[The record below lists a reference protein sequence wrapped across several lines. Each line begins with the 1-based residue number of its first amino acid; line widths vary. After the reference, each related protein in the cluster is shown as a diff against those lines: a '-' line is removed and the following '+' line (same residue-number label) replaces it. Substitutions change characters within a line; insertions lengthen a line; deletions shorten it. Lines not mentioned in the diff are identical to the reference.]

1 MRLLSRIKALSL
13 AFGFATLSFQSAFAQ
28 APQGE
33 QKQPPSNQ
41 IQNDELT
48 QKLQAVD
55 QMVMERM
62 QTLNMPGYCLAII
75 KNGKVVFQKPYGFAD
90 LNQRRPVT
98 NQTVFGLASLT
109 KTFTALTLL
118 SLVDKG
124 LVNLD
129 DPLAKYVKDLS
140 PQYQNLTIRQ
150 LASMTAGVP
159 KVVPQEVEWRNQIP
173 ILNKMP
179 LQFEPGSQYL
189 YSNFSYRLIGSVITN
204 VTKRDYLEVVR
215 ETILNPLQMNNT
227 ATTVIMSKY
236 GIVATAY
243 GDNNGR
249 GPLRQIEYKNPEVS
263 FSAGMLASTSD
274 DLIRYVFGL
283 MSHQIISPDGYKTL
297 WYQRPGLTTGAPSP
311 WAFGWSVGKKEKMGG
326 QYVCSMNGGTPGV
339 ASSIIIF
346 PESNSAVISLS
357 NLRKPPVYQIAQKA
371 AAIMFAPQ
379 TAPNLAPSAPE
390 EEQAGESGSD

>member
-1 MRLLSRIKALSL
+1 MRLHSKIAAVTLIIILV
-13 AFGFATLSFQSAFAQ
+13 GFSANVSFAQ
-28 APQGE
+28 STNSTQQTQA
-33 QKQPPSNQ
+33 
-41 IQNDELT
+41 QNEELN
-48 QKLQAVD
+48 QKLATVD
-55 QMVMERM
+55 QMVIQRM
-62 QTLNMPGYCLAII
+62 QMLNMPGYCLAII
-75 KNGKVVFQKPYGFAD
+75 KNGKLVFQKPYGYAD
-90 LNQRRPVT
+90 VSQTKPVT

-129 DPLAKYVKDLS
+129 DPLSKYVRDLS

-173 ILNKMP
+173 ILDKMP

-189 YSNFSYRLIGSVITN
+189 YSNFSYRLLGTVINN

-215 ETILNPLQMNNT
+215 ETILSPLQMNNT
-227 ATTVIMSKY
+227 ATTVIMNKY

-243 GDNNGR
+243 GDNNGK

-274 DLIRYVFGL
+274 DLVRYVFGL
-283 MSHQIISPDGYKTL
+283 MSRQIISPQAYQTL
-297 WYQRPGLTTGAPSP
+297 WYTRPPLSTGAPSP
-311 WAFGWSVGKKEKMGG
+311 WAFGWSAGKKEKMGG
-326 QYVCSMNGGTPGV
+326 QYVVAMNGGTPGV

-379 TAPNLAPSAPE
+379 NTSSQAPPAQE
-390 EEQAGESGSD
+390 EEQATESGSD

>member
-1 MRLLSRIKALSL
+1 MRFHSKIAAIALIASL
-13 AFGFATLSFQSAFAQ
+13 TGFSATVAFAQ
-28 APQGE
+28 SAN
-33 QKQPPSNQ
+33 SNQ
-41 IQNDELT
+41 LAQTQNDELN
-48 QKLQAVD
+48 QKLAAVD
-55 QMVMERM
+55 QMVIERM
-62 QTLNMPGYCLAII
+62 QMLNMPGYCLAIV
-75 KNGKVVFQKPYGFAD
+75 KNGKVVFQKPYGYAD
-90 LNQRRPVT
+90 VSQARPVT

-129 DPLAKYVKDLS
+129 DPLSKYVRDLS

-173 ILNKMP
+173 ILDRMP

-189 YSNFSYRLIGSVITN
+189 YSNFSYRLLGTVITN

-243 GDNNGR
+243 GDNNGK

-274 DLIRYVFGL
+274 DLVRYVFGL
-283 MSHQIISPDGYKTL
+283 MSRKIISPQAYQTM
-297 WYQRPGLTTGAPSP
+297 WYTRPPLTTGAPSP
-311 WAFGWSVGKKEKMGG
+311 WAFGWSAGKKEKMGG
-326 QYVCSMNGGTPGV
+326 QYVVAMNGGTPGV

-346 PESNSAVISLS
+346 PESNSAIISLS

-379 TAPNLAPSAPE
+379 NASGPAPSAQE
-390 EEQAGESGSD
+390 DEQATESSSD

>member
-1 MRLLSRIKALSL
+1 MPRIAISLFSTLVLLLIG
-13 AFGFATLSFQSAFAQ
+13 FGPCHAQ
-28 APQGE
+28 E
-33 QKQPPSNQ
+33 KQTASQ
-41 IQNDELT
+41 AQDIELER
-48 QKLQAVD
+48 KLQAVD
-55 QMVMERM
+55 QMVMQRM
-62 QTLNMPGYCLAII
+62 QMLNMPGYCLAII

-90 LNQRRPVT
+90 VNSRRPVT

-124 LVNLD
+124 LVNLE
-129 DPLAKYVKDLS
+129 DPLTKYVRDLS

-150 LASMTAGVP
+150 LASMTGGVP
-159 KVVPQEVEWRNQIP
+159 KVVPQEVEWKNQIP

-179 LQFEPGSQYL
+179 LQSEPGSQFL

-215 ETILNPLQMNNT
+215 ETILNPLEMNST

-236 GIVATAY
+236 GMVATAY
-243 GDNNGR
+243 GDNNGK

-283 MSHQIISPDGYKTL
+283 MSNKLISPQAYQTM
-297 WYQRPGLTTGAPSP
+297 WYQRPPLSSGAASP
-311 WAFGWSVGKKEKMGG
+311 WAFGWSVGRKEKMGG
-326 QYVCSMNGGTPGV
+326 QYVISMNGGTPGV

-346 PESNSAVISLS
+346 PESNSALISLS

-371 AAIMFAPQ
+371 AAIMFAPVNAQ
-379 TAPNLAPSAPE
+379 VQAAPAQD
-390 EEQAGESGSD
+390 EEQAPESGSD

>member
-1 MRLLSRIKALSL
+1 MRFHSKIAAIALIASL
-13 AFGFATLSFQSAFAQ
+13 TGFSATVAFAQ
-28 APQGE
+28 SAN
-33 QKQPPSNQ
+33 SNQ
-41 IQNDELT
+41 QAQTQNDELN
-48 QKLQAVD
+48 QKLAAVD
-55 QMVMERM
+55 QMVIERM
-62 QTLNMPGYCLAII
+62 QILNMPGYCLAII
-75 KNGKVVFQKPYGFAD
+75 KNGQVVFQKPYGYAD
-90 LNQRRPVT
+90 VSQTRPVT

-129 DPLAKYVKDLS
+129 DPLSKYVRDLS

-173 ILNKMP
+173 ILDKMP

-189 YSNFSYRLIGSVITN
+189 YSNFSYRLLGTVITN

-243 GDNNGR
+243 GDNNGK

-274 DLIRYVFGL
+274 DLVRYVFGL
-283 MSHQIISPDGYKTL
+283 MSRKIISPQAYQTM
-297 WYQRPGLTTGAPSP
+297 WYTRPPLTTGAPSP
-311 WAFGWSVGKKEKMGG
+311 WAFGWSAGKKEKMGG
-326 QYVCSMNGGTPGV
+326 QYVVAMNGGTPGV

-346 PESNSAVISLS
+346 PESNSAIISLS
-357 NLRKPPVYQIAQKA
+357 NLRKPPIYQIAQKA

-379 TAPNLAPSAPE
+379 NASGPAPSAQE
-390 EEQAGESGSD
+390 DEQATESSSD

>member
-1 MRLLSRIKALSL
+1 MRLHSKIAAIALIASL
-13 AFGFATLSFQSAFAQ
+13 TGFSANVSFAQ
-28 APQGE
+28 STNSTQQTQA
-33 QKQPPSNQ
+33 
-41 IQNDELT
+41 QNEELN
-48 QKLQAVD
+48 QKLATVD
-55 QMVMERM
+55 QMVIQRM
-62 QTLNMPGYCLAII
+62 QMLNMPGYCLAII
-75 KNGKVVFQKPYGFAD
+75 KNGKLVFQKPYGYAD
-90 LNQRRPVT
+90 VSQTKPVT

-124 LVNLD
+124 LVNLE
-129 DPLAKYVKDLS
+129 DPLSKYVRDLS

-173 ILNKMP
+173 ILDKMP

-189 YSNFSYRLIGSVITN
+189 YSNFSYRLLGTVINN

-215 ETILNPLQMNNT
+215 ETILSPLQMNNT
-227 ATTVIMSKY
+227 ATTVIMNKY

-243 GDNNGR
+243 GDNNGK

-274 DLIRYVFGL
+274 DLVRYVFGL
-283 MSHQIISPDGYKTL
+283 MSRQIISPQAYQTL
-297 WYQRPGLTTGAPSP
+297 WYTRPPLSTGAPSP
-311 WAFGWSVGKKEKMGG
+311 WAFGWSAGKKEKMGG
-326 QYVCSMNGGTPGV
+326 QYVVAMNGGTPGV

-379 TAPNLAPSAPE
+379 NTSSQAPPAQE
-390 EEQAGESGSD
+390 EEQATESCSD

>member
-1 MRLLSRIKALSL
+1 MRFHSKIAAIALIASL
-13 AFGFATLSFQSAFAQ
+13 TGFSATVAFAQ
-28 APQGE
+28 SAN
-33 QKQPPSNQ
+33 SNQ
-41 IQNDELT
+41 QAQTQNDELN
-48 QKLQAVD
+48 QKLAAVD
-55 QMVMERM
+55 QMVIERM
-62 QTLNMPGYCLAII
+62 QMLNMPGYCLAII
-75 KNGKVVFQKPYGFAD
+75 KNGKVVFQKPYGYAD
-90 LNQRRPVT
+90 VSQARPVT

-129 DPLAKYVKDLS
+129 DPLSKYVRDLS

-173 ILNKMP
+173 ILDKMP

-189 YSNFSYRLIGSVITN
+189 YSNFSYRLLGTVITN

-243 GDNNGR
+243 GDNNGK

-274 DLIRYVFGL
+274 DLVRYVFGL
-283 MSHQIISPDGYKTL
+283 MSRKIISPQAYQTM
-297 WYQRPGLTTGAPSP
+297 WYTRPPLTTGAPSP
-311 WAFGWSVGKKEKMGG
+311 WAFGWSAGKKEKMGG
-326 QYVCSMNGGTPGV
+326 QYVVAMNGGTPGV

-346 PESNSAVISLS
+346 PESNSAIISLS

-379 TAPNLAPSAPE
+379 NASGPAPSAQE
-390 EEQAGESGSD
+390 DEQATESSSD

>member
-1 MRLLSRIKALSL
+1 MRFHSKIAAIALIASL
-13 AFGFATLSFQSAFAQ
+13 TGFSATVAFAQ
-28 APQGE
+28 SAN
-33 QKQPPSNQ
+33 SNQ
-41 IQNDELT
+41 QAQTQNDELN
-48 QKLQAVD
+48 QKLAAVD
-55 QMVMERM
+55 QMVIERM
-62 QTLNMPGYCLAII
+62 QMLNMPGYCLAII
-75 KNGKVVFQKPYGFAD
+75 KNGKVVFQKPYGYAD
-90 LNQRRPVT
+90 VSQTRPVT

-129 DPLAKYVKDLS
+129 DPLSKYVRDLS

-173 ILNKMP
+173 ILDKMP

-189 YSNFSYRLIGSVITN
+189 YSNFSYRLLGTVITN

-243 GDNNGR
+243 GDNNGK

-274 DLIRYVFGL
+274 DLVRYVFGL
-283 MSHQIISPDGYKTL
+283 MSRKIISPQAYQTM
-297 WYQRPGLTTGAPSP
+297 WYTRPPLTTGAPSP
-311 WAFGWSVGKKEKMGG
+311 WAFGWSAGKKEKMGG
-326 QYVCSMNGGTPGV
+326 QYVVAMNGGTPGV

-346 PESNSAVISLS
+346 PESNSAIISLS

-379 TAPNLAPSAPE
+379 NASGPAPSAQE
-390 EEQAGESGSD
+390 DEQATESNSD

>member
-1 MRLLSRIKALSL
+1 MRRIAICLYSALIVLLIGFGPCQAQDLS
-13 AFGFATLSFQSAFAQ
+13 
-28 APQGE
+28 E
-33 QKQPPSNQ
+33 PPTQ
-41 IQNDELT
+41 DIELER
-48 QKLQAVD
+48 KLQAVD
-55 QMVMERM
+55 QMVMQRM
-62 QTLNMPGYCLAII
+62 QMLNMPGYCLAVI

-90 LNQRRPVT
+90 VNSRRPVT

-124 LVNLD
+124 LVSLE
-129 DPLAKYVKDLS
+129 DPLAKYVRDLS

-159 KVVPQEVEWRNQIP
+159 KVVPQEVEWKNQIP
-173 ILNKMP
+173 ILDKMP
-179 LQFEPGSQYL
+179 LQSEPGSQFL

-204 VTKRDYLEVVR
+204 VTKRDYLDVVR
-215 ETILNPLQMNNT
+215 ETILNPLEMNST

-236 GIVATAY
+236 GMVATAY
-243 GDNNGR
+243 GDNNGK

-274 DLIRYVFGL
+274 DLVRYVFGL
-283 MSHQIISPDGYKTL
+283 MANKMISPQSYQTM
-297 WYQRPGLTTGAPSP
+297 WYQRPPLSTGAASP

-326 QYVCSMNGGTPGV
+326 QYVISMNGGTPGV

-371 AAIMFAPQ
+371 AAMMFAPANTQ
-379 TAPNLAPSAPE
+379 VQAAPAQE
-390 EEQAGESGSD
+390 EEQAPESGSD

>member
-1 MRLLSRIKALSL
+1 MRKISICLSAGLISLVSILSIPSKS
-13 AFGFATLSFQSAFAQ
+13 FA
-28 APQGE
+28 QGE
-33 QKQPPSNQ
+33 QTTTSS
-41 IQNDELT
+41 QNLEACDLER
-48 QKLQAVD
+48 KLEAVD
-55 QMVMERM
+55 QMVMQRM
-62 QTLNMPGYCLAII
+62 QMLNMPGYCLAII
-75 KNGKVVFQKPYGFAD
+75 KNNKVVFQKPYGFAD
-90 LNQRRPVT
+90 VNQQRPVT

-124 LVNLD
+124 LVNLE
-129 DPLAKYVKDLS
+129 DPLSKYVRDLS

-159 KVVPQEVEWRNQIP
+159 KIVPQEVEWKNQIP
-173 ILNKMP
+173 ILDKMP
-179 LQFEPGSQYL
+179 LQFEPGSQYM
-189 YSNFSYRLIGSVITN
+189 YSNFSFRLLGSVITN
-204 VTKRDYLEVVR
+204 VTKRDYLDVVR
-215 ETILNPLQMNNT
+215 ETILNPLQMNST

-236 GIVATAY
+236 NMVATAY

-274 DLIRYVFGL
+274 DLVRYVFGL
-283 MSHQIISPDGYKTL
+283 MSHQILSPKGYQTL
-297 WYQRPGLTTGAPSP
+297 WFERPPLTTGAPSP
-311 WAFGWSVGKKEKMGG
+311 WAFGWSAGKKEKMGG
-326 QYVCSMNGGTPGV
+326 QYVISMNGGTPGV

-371 AAIMFAPQ
+371 ASIMFAPANQ
-379 TAPNLAPSAPE
+379 NSAPLPQE
-390 EEQAGESGSD
+390 EEQAPESGSD

>member
-1 MRLLSRIKALSL
+1 MRFHSKIAAIALIASL
-13 AFGFATLSFQSAFAQ
+13 TGFSATVAFAQ
-28 APQGE
+28 SAN
-33 QKQPPSNQ
+33 SNQ
-41 IQNDELT
+41 QAQTQNDELN
-48 QKLQAVD
+48 QKLAAVD
-55 QMVMERM
+55 QMVIERM
-62 QTLNMPGYCLAII
+62 QMLNMPGYCLAII
-75 KNGKVVFQKPYGFAD
+75 KNGKVVFQKPYGYAD
-90 LNQRRPVT
+90 VSQTRPVT

-129 DPLAKYVKDLS
+129 DPLSKYVRDLS

-173 ILNKMP
+173 ILDKMP

-189 YSNFSYRLIGSVITN
+189 YSNFSYRLLGTVITN

-243 GDNNGR
+243 GDNNGK

-274 DLIRYVFGL
+274 DLVRYVFGL
-283 MSHQIISPDGYKTL
+283 MSRKIISPQAYQTM
-297 WYQRPGLTTGAPSP
+297 WYTRPPLTTGAPSP
-311 WAFGWSVGKKEKMGG
+311 WAFGWSAGKKEKMGG
-326 QYVCSMNGGTPGV
+326 QYVVAMNGGTPGV

-346 PESNSAVISLS
+346 PESNSAIISLS
-357 NLRKPPVYQIAQKA
+357 NLRKPPIYQIAQKA

-379 TAPNLAPSAPE
+379 NASGPAPSAQE
-390 EEQAGESGSD
+390 DEQATESSSD

>member
-1 MRLLSRIKALSL
+1 LRRIAICLYSALVVLLIG
-13 AFGFATLSFQSAFAQ
+13 FGPCHAQ
-28 APQGE
+28 DQAVAPPAQD
-33 QKQPPSNQ
+33 
-41 IQNDELT
+41 IELER
-48 QKLQAVD
+48 KLQAVD
-55 QMVMERM
+55 QMVMQRM
-62 QTLNMPGYCLAII
+62 QMLNMPGYCLAII
-75 KNGKVVFQKPYGFAD
+75 KNGKVIFQKPYGFAD
-90 LNQRRPVT
+90 VNSRRPVT

-124 LVNLD
+124 LINLE
-129 DPLAKYVKDLS
+129 DPLAKYVRDLS

-159 KVVPQEVEWRNQIP
+159 KVVPQEVEWKNQLP
-173 ILNKMP
+173 ILDKMP
-179 LQFEPGSQYL
+179 LQSEPGSQFL

-215 ETILNPLQMNNT
+215 ETILNPLEMNNT
-227 ATTVIMSKY
+227 ATTVIMDKY

-243 GDNNGR
+243 GDNNGKS
-249 GPLRQIEYKNPEVS
+249 PLRQIEYKNPEVS

-274 DLIRYVFGL
+274 DLVRYVFGL
-283 MSHQIISPDGYKTL
+283 MSNKIISPKAYQTL
-297 WYQRPGLTTGAPSP
+297 WYERPPLSTGAASP
-311 WAFGWSVGKKEKMGG
+311 WAFGWSVGRKEKMGG
-326 QYVCSMNGGTPGV
+326 QYVISMNGGTPGV

-371 AAIMFAPQ
+371 AAIMFAPVNAQ
-379 TAPNLAPSAPE
+379 VQAPPAQE
-390 EEQAGESGSD
+390 EEQTPESGSD